1 MNLTKCRLH
10 VLSYSMCLVEK
21 LQQKAEDSGV
31 FDLDA
36 SPATEELDSRSV
48 ISLHRALSLRVTVL
62 SGNEERFC
70 RECHREVG
78 DKEMWST
85 RGISFLANGG
95 WIHVTLHKQRGLEG
109 DEEADHGNMKEK
121 VYVSIGKT
129 WGDNGCRPQNL
140 LPVELQLV
148 DEVIW
153 WLVECLLGIALQRAC
168 CC

>member
-1 MNLTKCRLH
+1 MNLTKCRRH

-36 SPATEELDSRSV
+36 SPASGELDSRSV

-62 SGNEERFC
+62 AGNEERFC
-70 RECHREVG
+70 REGHREVG

-109 DEEADHGNMKEK
+109 DEEADHG
-121 VYVSIGKT
+121 GK
-129 WGDNGCRPQNL
+129 GLCVNRKNL
-140 LPVELQLV
+140 GRQ
-148 DEVIW
+148 W
-153 WLVECLLGIALQRAC
+153 M
-168 CC
+168 

>member
-1 MNLTKCRLH
+1 
-10 VLSYSMCLVEK
+10 
-21 LQQKAEDSGV
+21 
-31 FDLDA
+31 
-36 SPATEELDSRSV
+36 
-48 ISLHRALSLRVTVL
+48 
-62 SGNEERFC
+62 
-70 RECHREVG
+70 
-78 DKEMWST
+78 MWST
-85 RGISFLANGG
+85 RGISFLVNGG